1 MSYFLSPE
9 IMTKADPQTS
19 YSFMQQVF
27 VSKSHQACHIA
38 CRMQLCSVLGFL
50 RHRQCFW
57 KQSFMPVSF
66 IWPAVVSWISCHG
79 WVLWN
84 CSCCAYLKKKWNTV
98 QRQKRPYF
106 EKCLD
111 WRHHFS
117 VWLPARLHLLLEAWC
132 DSGILDRVK
141 RSVASGTLV
150 KCGTWHLVES
160 KPSLVFEQL
169 WPCRS
174 WNTHTWNLNVLRS
187 DCFPTGINY
196 KLSSQIKPAAAPP
209 TPQHQQ
215 DSFSIAVEFPQCFHL
230 FHC

>member
-1 MSYFLSPE
+1 
-9 IMTKADPQTS
+9 MTKADPQTS

-84 CSCCAYLKKKWNTV
+84 CSCCAYFKKKKKWNTI
-98 QRQKRPYF
+98 QRQKRLYF

-132 DSGILDRVK
+132 DSVFSTEWKGAWLLGRLWNAARGIWRSQSQASSSNSCDRV
-141 RSVASGTLV
+141 AAGTR
-150 KCGTWHLVES
+150 T
-160 KPSLVFEQL
+160 
-169 WPCRS
+169 R
-174 WNTHTWNLNVLRS
+174 
-187 DCFPTGINY
+187 GIWM
-196 KLSSQIKPAAAPP
+196 
-209 TPQHQQ
+209 
-215 DSFSIAVEFPQCFHL
+215 
-230 FHC
+230 